1 MTPIIQVEGLG
12 KRYRIG
18 ESVPYRTLRE
28 GLVNAVGAPYR
39 LMREMMQHR
48 GSESHRSKS
57 QIWALRDVSFEV
69 MPGEVLGVIG
79 RNGAGKSTL
88 LKILSRI
95 TEPTEGRAELHGRVG
110 SLLEVGTG
118 FHGEL
123 TGREN
128 VYLSGAILGMRR
140 AEIARR
146 FDEIVNFAEVEKF
159 IDTPVKHYSSGM
171 YVRLAFAVAAHLS
184 TEILLV
190 DEVLAV
196 GDAAFWSKA
205 IARMRSLNQQGAT
218 ILLVTHNM
226 WLVQTACSRVM
237 LLDGGKV
244 VEQGSPMRITG
255 LYRQAADAPHKNG
268 AASENRGHIESRE
281 VPRITRLEMFPLTDS
296 SSSVGEVSSNS
307 GLRIA
312 MSVDAPTMVALKL
325 LVRFASPDGLPYF
338 TVYSDLTKVPGS
350 GRLQCEAMVPCLM
363 LAPGD
368 YRVWAS
374 VCSDLGEEGILN
386 TESLPLV
393 VAGDGVYPSF
403 NLMWNEARWTFHEP
417 GHDTGREDCPSERL
431 LIIDKPHTSGGNR
444 TNR

>member
-1 MTPIIQVEGLG
+1 MTPIIEVEGLG

-28 GLVNAVGAPYR
+28 GLVGAVGASCR
-39 LMREMMQHR
+39 LIREAMRHH
-48 GSESHRSKS
+48 GSETNRGKP
-57 QIWALRDVSFEV
+57 QIWALRDINFEV

-95 TEPTEGRAELHGRVG
+95 TEPTEGRARLRGRVG

-118 FHGEL
+118 FHSEL

-128 VYLSGAILGMRR
+128 IYLNGAILGMRR
-140 AEIARR
+140 AEIARK

-205 IARMRSLNQQGAT
+205 IARMRSLNQQGTT

-244 VEQGSPMRITG
+244 VEQGLPLRITG
-255 LYRQAADAPHKNG
+255 LYRQAADTPSKGGAPLENG
-268 AASENRGHIESRE
+268 GHTESRA
-281 VPRITRLEMFPLTDS
+281 VPRITRLETFPLSDLS
-296 SSSVGEVSSNS
+296 SPVEELSSNS
-307 GLRIA
+307 GLKIV
-312 MSVDAPTMVALKL
+312 MSVDAPTMEALKL
-325 LVRFASPDGLPYF
+325 LVRFNSPDGLPYF
-338 TVYSDLTKVPGS
+338 TVYSDLIEVPDT
-350 GRLQCEAMVPCLM
+350 GRLQCEAVIPHIM

-374 VCSDLGEEGILN
+374 VCTDLGEEGILA

-393 VAGDGVYPSF
+393 VASDGAYPSF
-403 NLMWNEARWTFHEP
+403 NLMWNEALWTFHEP
-417 GHDTGREDCPSERL
+417 THVSGYEEYPSE
-431 LIIDKPHTSGGNR
+431 
-444 TNR
+444 